1 MKTVLIVAGPESELW
16 AETLRAALPGRPVLT
31 SQPSPDALAPYA
43 VVDHPPAG
51 LLRSLPGLEV
61 VLSLNAGVEHLLA
74 GGEVPNAVPIVRMA
88 DDGMREG
95 MIEWVM
101 AQVLAWHRHLFAY
114 KAAQAECRW
123 APATEKLARE
133 RTVVVLGAGAL
144 GAPLA
149 AMLAAFGFETR
160 IWSRSR
166 RDLPGVT
173 AFAGAA
179 EFAAALRGADIL
191 VSVLPLTAQTE
202 DLLGAAAFA
211 RLSPGALVVNAGRG
225 RCLVDSDL
233 IAALDAGVLGAAA
246 LDVFREE
253 PLPADHPFWRHPR
266 VIVSPHVAAPTQPL
280 TAVAAIAESIRRH
293 EHGEPLLHVVDR
305 TLGY

>member
-1 MKTVLIVAGPESELW
+1 
-16 AETLRAALPGRPVLT
+16 
-31 SQPSPDALAPYA
+31 
-43 VVDHPPAG
+43 
-51 LLRSLPGLEV
+51 
-61 VLSLNAGVEHLLA
+61 
-74 GGEVPNAVPIVRMA
+74 
-88 DDGMREG
+88 
-95 MIEWVM
+95 
-101 AQVLAWHRHLFAY
+101 
-114 KAAQAECRW
+114 
-123 APATEKLARE
+123 
-133 RTVVVLGAGAL
+133 VVLGAGAL

-179 EFAAALRGADIL
+179 EFAAALQGADIL